1 MPIKASDD
9 DPEKARRFR
18 EAALPYLDDAYTL
31 ARYLLRNAAD
41 AEDAV
46 QECYLRAFRHFD
58 SYRGPAMKPWLF
70 AILRNVC
77 RAEYARRATA
87 PTSAIEDVPE
97 SAEQAPLWHEA
108 EETPEAQL
116 LRRWDADTIRRLVAA
131 LAEPFRETFVL
142 REIQNLSYREI
153 AEVAEVPVGTVMSRL
168 ARARAMLRSAW
179 LAEEEQREMTC
190 DEAEVLLH
198 ALIDGELD
206 AGHAREVESHIAGC
220 PRCAAA
226 LRDYREMS
234 KAIAEA
240 GVRYTAPAALRQA
253 YRGCAAAAARRRRIA
268 APCCAALRWARRCRR
283 WRRPVWSRS
292 CCVRTTSSAS
302 SRRSSRRICARCRPA
317 ISPT

>member
-18 EAALPYLDDAYTL
+18 EAALPYLDDANTL
-31 ARYLLRNAAD
+31 ARYLLRDATD

-87 PTSAIEDVPE
+87 PTTAIEDVTE
-97 SAEQAPLWHEA
+97 TAEQAPLWHETQ
-108 EETPEAQL
+108 ETPEVLL
-116 LRRWDADTIRRLVAA
+116 LRAKDSGTIRRLVAA

-153 AEVAEVPVGTVMSRL
+153 ADVAEVPVGTVMSRL

-179 LAEEEQREMTC
+179 LAEQE
-190 DEAEVLLH
+190 
-198 ALIDGELD
+198 
-206 AGHAREVESHIAGC
+206 
-220 PRCAAA
+220 PP
-226 LRDYREMS
+226 
-234 KAIAEA
+234 K
-240 GVRYTAPAALRQA
+240 
-253 YRGCAAAAARRRRIA
+253 
-268 APCCAALRWARRCRR
+268 
-283 WRRPVWSRS
+283 
-292 CCVRTTSSAS
+292 
-302 SRRSSRRICARCRPA
+302 
-317 ISPT
+317 